1 MFTDRKEAGQALAAA
16 LDIYRE
22 DVVVLALPRGGVPV
36 GYEIARALE
45 APLDVIVVRKLG
57 APGEPELGVGAV
69 VDGDHPQ
76 TVLNEEVIEALA
88 VSPEYL
94 ANEIQAQLAE
104 IRRRQEI
111 YRKGRPAPQLAG
123 RTVIV
128 VDDGI
133 ATGGTVRAA
142 LRGVRRAAPAKL
154 VLATPVAP
162 LETVEALRTEV
173 DDLVCLE
180 TPSDFEAL
188 GQFYHDFRQ
197 VGDEEVI
204 LLLERANSGRDDPP
218 GFEH

>member
-1 MFTDRKEAGQALAAA
+1 MFADRKEAGQALAAA
-16 LDIYRE
+16 LEAYR
-22 DVVVLALPRGGVPV
+22 DGNVVVLALPRGGVV
-36 GYEIARALE
+36 VAYEIALALK

-57 APGEPELGVGAV
+57 APDEPELGVGAV
-69 VDGDHPQ
+69 VDGDHPES
-76 TVLNEEVIEALA
+76 VLNEEVVEALK
-88 VSPEYL
+88 VSSEYL
-94 ANEIQAQLAE
+94 ANEIQAQLVE

-111 YRKGRPAPQLAG
+111 YRKGRPAPELAG

-142 LRGVRRAAPAKL
+142 LRGVRRASPAKL

-162 LETVEALRTEV
+162 LEALETLRTEV

-180 TPSDFEAL
+180 TPADFDAL

-197 VGDEEVI
+197 VSDDEVI
-204 LLLERANSGRDDPP
+204 RLLEEANYR
-218 GFEH
+218 

>member
-1 MFTDRKEAGQALAAA
+1 MFADRKEAGQALAAV
-16 LDIYRE
+16 LDTYRAG

-57 APGEPELGVGAV
+57 APDEPELGVGAV

-76 TVLNEEVIEALA
+76 TVINQEVVRALA

-162 LETVEALRTEV
+162 LEALESLRTEV

-188 GQFYHDFRQ
+188 GQFYYDFRQ
-197 VGDEEVI
+197 VSDEEVI
-204 LLLERANSGRDDPP
+204 DLLERANSGWDDAAL
-218 GFEH
+218 